1 MKPLFNNVVLKKEL
15 VNQTTNSGIV
25 LTTKKEETK
34 YATVVAVGNGILADG
49 TKVEMPVKVGD
60 KVKGW
65 QQIEEVG
72 TTGYS
77 TGPHLHYQVSL
88 NGSYIDGMSLIDFT
102 SEDSSSYKPPL
113 EKPSF
118 GNNNGLD
125 NFLDR

>member
-60 KVKGW
+60 KVYYKSYSTDE
-65 QQIEEVG
+65 IEENGEKYIV
-72 TTGYS
+72 T
-77 TGPHLHYQVSL
+77 SL
-88 NGSYIDGMSLIDFT
+88 ENIIAIK
-102 SEDSSSYKPPL
+102 E
-113 EKPSF
+113 
-118 GNNNGLD
+118 
-125 NFLDR
+125 

>member
-60 KVKGW
+60 KVYYKLF
-65 QQIEEVG
+65 IILLVILNI
-72 TTGYS
+72 
-77 TGPHLHYQVSL
+77 HLAFIILLLRDY
-88 NGSYIDGMSLIDFT
+88 
-102 SEDSSSYKPPL
+102 
-113 EKPSF
+113 
-118 GNNNGLD
+118 
-125 NFLDR
+125 